1 MQSEDMKRH
10 TKFAVLGFAAA
21 VFAAAAVGQ
30 DTSAASPAPAG
41 EVGQRPG
48 EGSGAK
54 PKSTSPAPAGEVG
67 SKPGEGSGAKPGEG
81 SSPPT
86 SSKPTP
92 QHFEPT
98 EKVRPDFDVAFPID
112 I

>member
-1 MQSEDMKRH
+1 MQRQPS
-10 TKFAVLGFAAA
+10 FAVLGFAVAMLAA
-21 VFAAAAVGQ
+21 TAFTTAGLAQ
-30 DTSAASPAPAG
+30 DTSATSPAPAG

-54 PKSTSPAPAGEVG
+54 PKPTTPAPAGAVG
-67 SKPGEGSGAKPGEG
+67 SKPGDGTGAKPVEG